1 MNRSPLRALGA
12 FVLLTAC
19 SQAGTPSDAQD
30 TAAPPT
36 SKICS
41 FSEKYNEAG
50 GGDPVATIV
59 TMNNDGNPCWY
70 LRKTIRGSLLIG
82 VAMHLTTPPSHGQV
96 TITVLDAG
104 TRISYKP
111 DSGFVGTDNFSV
123 ISELYRI
130 DRPYVV
136 TVRP

>member
-1 MNRSPLRALGA
+1 
-12 FVLLTAC
+12 
-19 SQAGTPSDAQD
+19 
-30 TAAPPT
+30 
-36 SKICS
+36 
-41 FSEKYNEAG
+41 
-50 GGDPVATIV
+50 
-59 TMNNDGNPCWY
+59 MNNDGNPCWY